1 MNPLSSIPMLSGAGS
16 GKALMVVGILVI
28 LVMAANNKNG
38 KVAVAT
44 QAAA

>member
-1 MNPLSSIPMLSGAGS
+1 MNPISSIPLLSSGAGS
-16 GKALMVVGILVI
+16 GKVLVVVGILVI

-44 QAAA
+44 QAT